1 MEPDEVVDIIR
12 EDQSQLDRTIAD
24 INEQK
29 SRKSSSAEQ
38 PRDQKISHWG
48 KTPKANGK
56 HGG

>member
-29 SRKSSSAEQ
+29 SRKSSSAER

-48 KTPKANGK
+48 KTPKAKGK
-56 HGG
+56 QRG